1 MVDIESIWKELQD
14 EAGVS
19 MHPNSLG
26 NLSKKKC
33 SHQSKEARKASEKLS
48 IIQNIRSQCSTKF
61 DFDTSASAIIEAGL
75 DFAPSLTESCCDGL
89 DADIICNLN
98 ISSSACCD
106 SDDDSDDG
114 SGANQDDSTSKDSIE
129 TIRIERLVGHFKSD
143 DPFSRVA
150 ALNKLKHILDTLMT
164 KCSSSLP
171 ELNFPPPYDES
182 KINLE
187 RNLPLVSDLAIIK
200 TTAPQYRTNLASEK
214 EDKKHCSLTTYEDAA
229 SREAK
234 DKLQS
239 IMNSCGRILFQLIGD
254 KSEKCRNLSLDCLN
268 VLFLSGSEVSK
279 QIPYLMSAWSARF
292 SGNSYDSE
300 LEVFVADDSL
310 NELYKRGGAIDR
322 QDRDGLLSQ
331 GSRLQLKLV
340 EPSEELRLKL
350 CHTLSSLLRGVASRL
365 ALPSLDAYYADMI
378 FALQSCLKDP
388 FPDVKVAACK
398 VLVQLL
404 RIPQWETGA
413 KFFATG
419 LARSVLLN
427 LRHRKPQ
434 VIIAAMDLFE
444 ASVCVPNIAKKK
456 GAGSSAIADLVGFRE
471 ENVLPIAA
479 FYDSSCAVSVNTL
492 AELASHNNHRV
503 RASCCKMLSNFLVFL
518 PDRYDHQ
525 QRLLPYILS
534 FINDASPAVQCKA
547 LRCIEQCGM
556 QYERE
561 HPDDVIERLQLGVDG
576 SSDIDYDSGLPQPFS
591 QRPSLGA
598 RLFVRSNT
606 GRFYMAIL
614 GELSNWKGQTRRR
627 SADLLLILVVYCEE
641 HLTKDFH
648 MTIASIAKAVELEI
662 KDENES
668 AHLNTLSRIEQVL
681 SLLSKYI
688 DPSAYL
694 SLLMS
699 KISGGCSY
707 SEDGVHSEKSRL
719 AHLMILASL
728 LRTAPLQRLIS
739 YWQDLLSLLTNESCI
754 GTYVGSRIQ
763 SKSLKTLAV
772 LNDRVM
778 NNTDLNA
785 LVASNQSVETL
796 KMAQEQLLLHSE
808 DARATE
814 CSNTIAR
821 LLRSATL

>member
-214 EDKKHCSLTTYEDAA
+214 EDKKYCSLTTYEDAA

-292 SGNSYDSE
+292 SRNSYDSE
-300 LEVFVADDSL
+300 LEVFVADDDL

-350 CHTLSSLLRGVASRL
+350 CHTLSALLRGVASRL

-492 AELASHNNHRV
+492 AELASHSNHRV

-534 FINDASPAVQCKA
+534 FINDASPACSSKA
-547 LRCIEQCGM
+547 LRCIEQCGL